1 MRLQKKYL
9 YTEFFNFYVV
19 AFFIFTF
26 IFMLRVL
33 LWFTDLIINHFFT
46 PVTVVKFFVFS
57 FFEICPDIVSL
68 SFLTSVAGTVA
79 RINMEREYWIL
90 LTSGISANQ
99 LIRYFM
105 LPAII
110 FVFLGSWLCFF
121 LSPNSMYKKK
131 LLLNQAHLDE
141 PMKLFRSQTLIRDFP
156 GLTMYIGKVINK
168 NFYNILICYRE
179 GSDSVCLIKAEKAHL
194 RIDKEGFL
202 YLFLENGFFETHSIK
217 NARLFMKAY
226 FDVYSFSLPY
236 RKIVDVFP
244 QRKIKEMDFLM
255 LLTTTVTQT
264 NKNEILLI
272 LFKRIFLLMLPL
284 FYVFVGFYAGIG
296 IRAIGYLQ
304 ILGIGLCIG
313 LGSYFIILIG
323 EGIAL
328 KANNSFLFFVTPII
342 FILIIIAIKRK
353 FLHVI

>member
-121 LSPNSMYKKK
+121 LS
-131 LLLNQAHLDE
+131 
-141 PMKLFRSQTLIRDFP
+141 
-156 GLTMYIGKVINK
+156 
-168 NFYNILICYRE
+168 
-179 GSDSVCLIKAEKAHL
+179 
-194 RIDKEGFL
+194 
-202 YLFLENGFFETHSIK
+202 
-217 NARLFMKAY
+217 
-226 FDVYSFSLPY
+226 
-236 RKIVDVFP
+236 
-244 QRKIKEMDFLM
+244 
-255 LLTTTVTQT
+255 
-264 NKNEILLI
+264 
-272 LFKRIFLLMLPL
+272 
-284 FYVFVGFYAGIG
+284 
-296 IRAIGYLQ
+296 
-304 ILGIGLCIG
+304 
-313 LGSYFIILIG
+313 
-323 EGIAL
+323 
-328 KANNSFLFFVTPII
+328 
-342 FILIIIAIKRK
+342 
-353 FLHVI
+353 